1 MKPEHGLTIGALSKA
16 TGCKVETIRYYERI
30 GLLPAPGRTAGNYRR
45 YGPEH
50 RRRLSFIRRSRELG
64 FPLGDVRELL
74 RLADET
80 DRDCGEV
87 DRIAQDHLHE
97 VERKIDA
104 LRMLAKEL
112 RRISTQCQGGTVSEC
127 RIIEAL
133 SPG

>member
-1 MKPEHGLTIGALSKA
+1 MRPENELTIGALSKA

-30 GLLPAPGRTAGNYRR
+30 GLLPAPDRTAGNYRR

-50 RRRLSFIRRSRELG
+50 RQRLSFIRRSRELG
-64 FPLGDVRELL
+64 FPLGSIRELL
-74 RLADET
+74 RLADEK

-87 DRIAQDHLHE
+87 DRIAQNHLHE

-104 LRMLAKEL
+104 LRMLAEEL
-112 RRISTQCQGGTVSEC
+112 RHVSTQCQGGTVSEC